1 MGTLAGAVHRTPNS
15 ISYFRK
21 IYKDAMGEGKSVL
34 EMGNDDA
41 IVEINNLHCEVK
53 KILNIN

>member
-1 MGTLAGAVHRTPNS
+1 
-15 ISYFRK
+15 
-21 IYKDAMGEGKSVL
+21 MGEGKSVL

-53 KILNIN
+53 RILNIN